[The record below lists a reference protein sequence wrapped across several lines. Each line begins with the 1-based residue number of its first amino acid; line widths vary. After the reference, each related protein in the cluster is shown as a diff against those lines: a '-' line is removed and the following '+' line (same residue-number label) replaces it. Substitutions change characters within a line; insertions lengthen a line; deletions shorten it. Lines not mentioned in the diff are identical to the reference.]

1 MEVMIVYDDASE
13 ENIFFPKPVRKFPKR
28 KIHKRKKYSKFN
40 NNGCI
45 IVDNYSKL
53 NKNSKFDLEK
63 ITIEEINSDFLEL
76 CSKAEEEQCF
86 DEINTILTLGYGKNT
101 LHSNNKNINKN
112 KKTNNKYNINNFK
125 TRN

>member
-28 KIHKRKKYSKFN
+28 KIHKRKKISKFN
-40 NNGCI
+40 NKECI

-63 ITIEEINSDFLEL
+63 ITIEEINNDFLEL
-76 CSKAEEEQCF
+76 GSRAEEEQCF
-86 DEINTILTLGYGKNT
+86 DEINTILSFGNEKDSF
-101 LHSNNKNINKN
+101 HSNYKNINKN
-112 KKTNNKYNINNFK
+112 KKTNTKYNTNNYK

>member
-1 MEVMIVYDDASE
+1 MEVMTVYDEASE
-13 ENIFFPKPVRKFPKR
+13 ENIYFPKPVRKFPKR
-28 KIHKRKKYSKFN
+28 KIHKRKNNSKFN

-63 ITIEEINSDFLEL
+63 ITIEEINNDFLKL
-76 CSKAEEEQCF
+76 ASKSEEEQCF
-86 DEINTILTLGYGKNT
+86 DEINTILSLGNDKDSF
-101 LHSNNKNINKN
+101 HSNSKNINKN
-112 KKTNNKYNINNFK
+112 KKQNTKYNINNFK